1 MSLKLNL
8 CEHDVLFIN
17 VYGPNNDDASFYETP
32 YEFFGQTEE
41 NEFHIGGDSNTV
53 LDPVVDKFGVYLV
66 FIKNCREKINSMLD
80 SFDLVDIW
88 RVYHPT
94 ERHFT

>member
-17 VYGPNNDDASFYETP
+17 VYGPNTDDTSFYETP
-32 YEFFGQTEE
+32 YEFLGQTEE

-66 FIKNCREKINSMLD
+66 AIKKLS
-80 SFDLVDIW
+80 
-88 RVYHPT
+88 
-94 ERHFT
+94 